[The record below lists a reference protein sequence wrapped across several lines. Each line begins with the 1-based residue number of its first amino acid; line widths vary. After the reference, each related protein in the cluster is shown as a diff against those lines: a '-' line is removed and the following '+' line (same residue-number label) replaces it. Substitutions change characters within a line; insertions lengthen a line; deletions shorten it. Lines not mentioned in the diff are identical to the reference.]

1 MCIRDSSIED
11 PVTLIKM
18 KDSLIAK
25 YGRSKPL
32 LKSFARAHNLV
43 GMSAMDKKDYP
54 IAVEHFAKVQELFP
68 SDTIA
73 RYNMLMIKGHKLR
86 QKGNKDSLW
95 CAIENYSEA
104 SELYKDLGE
113 PHYYIGLVYQ
123 KLGNTD
129 FDLIIESYNKALAKS
144 LNDNIRS
151 NVEIAKKVVTSRE
164 KRLKEFWK

>member
-1 MCIRDSSIED
+1 MVNKNKTRRIFHLVFLFSIYNCFAPSYSKLSIED

-73 RYNMLMIKGHKLR
+73 RYNML
-86 QKGNKDSLW
+86 
-95 CAIENYSEA
+95 
-104 SELYKDLGE
+104 
-113 PHYYIGLVYQ
+113 IGR
-123 KLGNTD
+123 
-129 FDLIIESYNKALAKS
+129 LISGS
-144 LNDNIRS
+144 
-151 NVEIAKKVVTSRE
+151 V
-164 KRLKEFWK
+164 